1 MLLRHAIGHVLRR
14 IRLERRLTLR
24 DLARDSRVSVPYLS
38 EIERGRKEVS
48 SEILATVCRV
58 LDLSLA
64 DLLVAVSR
72 ELGTAASSTADTGF
86 VVPGLAPVVS
96 IESRIESVERSDSG
110 DFSSTSAPSA
120 LLLAA

>member
-24 DLARDSRVSVPYLS
+24 DLAAGSRVSVPYLS

-64 DLLVAVSR
+64 ELLDAVSR
-72 ELGTAASSTADTGF
+72 ELGAAAAPADTGSA
-86 VVPGLAPVVS
+86 VPGRAPVIS
-96 IESRIESVERSDSG
+96 IQSRTELGAVAATSPDARA
-110 DFSSTSAPSA
+110 SAPAVPS
-120 LLLAA
+120 LLAA